1 MGCVFRKKGDKAKF
15 DFRDKSCIG
24 LSCWAPGHFQHR
36 GATMSGSR
44 STGRSSPCCL
54 NRAYH
59 GCPTPIPVVDDT
71 LAPKRK
77 SEGWRAA

>member
-1 MGCVFRKKGDKAKF
+1 MGCTFRRRGDKSRY

-24 LSCWAPGHFQHR
+24 LACWAPGQFQHR

-44 STGRSSPCCL
+44 NTGSSTACCL

-59 GCPTPIPVVDDT
+59 GCPTPIPAVDD
-71 LAPKRK
+71 AVAVRRK
-77 SEGWRAA
+77 SDGWRLS